1 MKDEVYEYLINYG
14 FNKENLDRIEEE
26 NEDIYFISLDKIK
39 GNIDF
44 FSNKGLDSKEIIN
57 LINDNSFNLTLSSKR
72 KNAFENIYIKKLK
85 LSNEQIKYL
94 LYINNNMFTCSPIE
108 LDKIINYLIKDK
120 NYSLDDIRNTILTN
134 PKIINKKL
142 EDVIETI

>member
-14 FNKENLDRIEEE
+14 FSKENLNTIEEE

-39 GNIDF
+39 ENIDF
-44 FSNKGLDSKEIIN
+44 FSNKGLNSKEIIN

-72 KNAFENIYIKKLK
+72 KNAFEDIYVRQLK

-94 LYINNNMFTCSPIE
+94 LYINNNMFTCSPME
-108 LDKIINYLIKDK
+108 LNKTINYLTKEKIKQGAG
-120 NYSLDDIRNTILTN
+120 
-134 PKIINKKL
+134 
-142 EDVIETI
+142 E

>member
-14 FNKENLDRIEEE
+14 FNKENLNTIEEE
-26 NEDIYFISLDKIK
+26 NENIYFISLDKIK
-39 GNIDF
+39 ENIDF
-44 FSNKGLDSKEIIN
+44 FSNKGLNSKEIIN

-72 KNAFENIYIKKLK
+72 KNAFENIYVKKLK

-120 NYSLDDIRNTILTN
+120 NYSLDDIRNIILTN

-142 EDVIETI
+142 EDVIKAL

>member
-14 FNKENLDRIEEE
+14 FNKENLNTIEEE

-39 GNIDF
+39 ENIDF
-44 FSNKGLDSKEIIN
+44 FSNKGLNSKEIIN

-72 KNAFENIYIKKLK
+72 KNAFENIYVKKLK

-120 NYSLDDIRNTILTN
+120 NYSLDDIRNIILTN

-142 EDVIETI
+142 EDVIKAL